1 MNESTKNTVKSIK
14 SGYGIMSMYQNLN
27 YILFLGFLAC
37 IYLFNAYQIQ
47 MKISKINT
55 LESEVREA
63 QWKYLDAK
71 SELMQA
77 GSIKN
82 IETKLKDDELTFS
95 GDLPVKLKNPDK

>member
-1 MNESTKNTVKSIK
+1 MSETKKETFKSIK
-14 SGYGIMSMYQNLN
+14 TSYGIMSMYKNLN
-27 YILFLGFLAC
+27 YILFLGLLAC
-37 IYLFNAYQIQ
+37 IYLFNAFQIQ
-47 MKISKINT
+47 KKLSRINT

-82 IETKLKDDELTFS
+82 VETNLKDDELNFS
-95 GDLPVKLKNPDK
+95 GELPVKLKNPNQ